1 MALSYV
7 FIGFVM
13 EVCVCVRICFLL
25 GITHAAKISLLS
37 LFGSRADKEKMGF
50 KMRDS
55 DLFSSKSNNIEAY
68 MNLHFDF
75 LSLNETYSTWYSL
88 DCHHRT
94 LTLKRK
100 RELEEEI
107 DAIFRPFEMEHQNHF
122 NN

>member
-1 MALSYV
+1 
-7 FIGFVM
+7 
-13 EVCVCVRICFLL
+13 
-25 GITHAAKISLLS
+25 
-37 LFGSRADKEKMGF
+37 
-50 KMRDS
+50 MRDS

-68 MNLHFDF
+68 MNLHFEF